1 MGTSTSSDRVIH
13 VCITCDPQK
22 CNHVK
27 PTALRR
33 EEKIASIDIAQS
45 PGLGRAQQ
53 PPLHAACPLPVVKR
67 RTEGHRAGP
76 RHRGTRRRCPGLLE
90 EGRGPPW
97 RPGTHTLRGSIPG
110 ADDGREEPSPGGGGA
125 GSKPFTAP
133 LWKKVARPDL
143 GHSGPL
149 LFITPQLTLP
159 GT

>member
-1 MGTSTSSDRVIH
+1 M
-13 VCITCDPQK
+13 
-22 CNHVK
+22 K

-33 EEKIASIDIAQS
+33 EEKIASIDIALSPGAGQS
-45 PGLGRAQQ
+45 P
-53 PPLHAACPLPVVKR
+53 AAATACSLPSASGG
-67 RTEGHRAGP
+67 EADGHRAGP
-76 RHRGTRRRCPGLLE
+76 RYRGARRRCPGLLE
-90 EGRGPPW
+90 EGRGPTW

-133 LWKKVARPDL
+133 LWKKVPRPDL

-159 GT
+159 GI